1 MDLNN
6 LPAVR
11 PKEVLFE
18 PFPKQE
24 EFVEASFGG
33 QFSFILFG
41 GAIRGGKT
49 FALLAVFI
57 VLCRIFPGSR
67 WAIVRKDLP
76 TIKRNLYP
84 SWEKIKPGNFI
95 KTFNQSTNTVTF
107 NNGSQI
113 IFFPEND
120 ATDKD
125 KNRWK
130 GLEVNG
136 IGFEEVNECQQ
147 RSFFKAFERAGSY
160 VIKGAK
166 HQPKPIVLATC
177 NPTQGWVKDLIYTPW
192 KENKLRAGWHYIQS
206 RIYDNLPLLAA
217 QPDYLPNLKANLD
230 VYEYMVFVDGDWD
243 VTLKTGGE
251 FFRKFELKL
260 HVKPVEYHLDQI
272 MFVSIDSNVYP
283 HIAITIWQL
292 KKTTDGYAIRQVEE
306 LPAEDPENTAS
317 QAALK
322 VVNYFNEIGYKL
334 RVELHGD
341 KSTKNR
347 NNIDDQ
353 KRTFFQ
359 IFKETL
365 ENNGFR
371 TVDNMPSSM
380 PPVSG
385 VADFV
390 NAIFDGKIK
399 GLSIEIGEHC
409 KQSINDYIK
418 TKTDADGGMVKKR
431 IPHPTIKGVTYE
443 EHGHLTDTAKD
454 FIVQKFHADYIAYI
468 KRHAALLPGG
478 VSQVKRASVK
488 RNIG

>member
-1 MDLNN
+1 M
-6 LPAVR
+6 LPAPVE
-11 PKEVLFE
+11 KEVLFE

-24 EFVEASFGG
+24 EFIEAA
-33 QFSFILFG
+33 FSGDFRFILFG

-49 FALLAVFI
+49 FAMLAVFI

-84 SWEKIKPGNFI
+84 SWDKIKPSNFVESFPQN
-95 KTFNQSTNTVTF
+95 THTVTF
-107 NNGSQI
+107 KNGSKI

-120 ATDKD
+120 KTDKD
-125 KNRWK
+125 KDRWK

-136 IGFEEVNECQQ
+136 IGFEELNECQQ

-166 HQPKPIVLATC
+166 HQPKPLVLGTC
-177 NPTQGWVKDLIYTPW
+177 NPTQGWVKELIYTPW
-192 KENKLRAGWHYIQS
+192 KEGKLRNGWHYIQS

-217 QPDYLPNLKANLD
+217 QPDYLQSLKDNLD
-230 VYEYMVFVDGDWD
+230 IYEYMVFVDGDWD

-251 FFRKFELKL
+251 FFRKFELKE
-260 HVKPVEYHLDQI
+260 HVKPVAYDLDQL

-283 HIAITIWQL
+283 HIAISVWQVI
-292 KKTTDGYAIRQVEE
+292 KQNNGFVIRQVEE
-306 LPAEDPENTAS
+306 LPAEDPENSSS
-317 QAALK
+317 QAAMK

-334 RVELHGD
+334 RVPLHGD

-353 KRTFFQ
+353 KRSFFQ
-359 IFKETL
+359 IFNETL
-365 ENNGFR
+365 QSNGFR
-371 TVDNMPSSM
+371 TDDRMPDSM
-380 PPVSG
+380 PPVSA
-385 VADFV
+385 VADFI
-390 NAIFDGKIK
+390 NAIFAGLIP

-418 TKTDADGGMVKKR
+418 TKTAPDGGMLKTRVQ
-431 IPHPTIKGVTYE
+431 HATIQGLTYE
-443 EHGHLTDTAKD
+443 PHGHLSDTMKD
-454 FIVQKFHADYIAYI
+454 FIVQAFPDQFKAYLN
-468 KRHAALLPGG
+468 RHAALVPGG
-478 VSQVKRASVK
+478 VKQVPRASTRK
-488 RNIG
+488 NIG